1 MTLVVFNI
9 SLSAC
14 YIFTGTYYWF
24 IDFIHE
30 KCNQGATIIKMKIQ
44 DRLLVSQFVC
54 PSVFLSSN
62 NQLFLLWLLLLL
74 FTAEVVFNYDFVEY
88 YAFPL
93 KISFLWST
101 QLPTTTFAP
110 KVKQFNTSFYISM
123 LFYYFFFLILNF
135 SIFGIFFICRT
146 TDCQARR
153 RRSHK
158 KQSICCTN
166 TVNGNSHLCWLSAT
180 ELKFIAHFYSYI

>member
-14 YIFTGTYYWF
+14 YIFSGTYYWF

-62 NQLFLLWLLLLL
+62 NQLFLLWLLL
-74 FTAEVVFNYDFVEY
+74 FTAEVVFNYDFVAY

-93 KISFLWST
+93 KISFFMIN
-101 QLPTTTFAP
+101 TTGNNYFCT
-110 KVKQFNTSFYISM
+110 KGETIQYIF
-123 LFYYFFFLILNF
+123 LYINVILLFFF
-135 SIFGIFFICRT
+135 
-146 TDCQARR
+146 
-153 RRSHK
+153 SHF
-158 KQSICCTN
+158 
-166 TVNGNSHLCWLSAT
+166 
-180 ELKFIAHFYSYI
+180 KF